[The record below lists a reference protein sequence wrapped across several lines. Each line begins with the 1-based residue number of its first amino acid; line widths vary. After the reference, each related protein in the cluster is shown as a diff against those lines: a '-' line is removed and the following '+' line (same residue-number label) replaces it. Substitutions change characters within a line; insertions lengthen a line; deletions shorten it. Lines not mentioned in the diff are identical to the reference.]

1 MATTFI
7 IKAPIHKIRYVGE
20 NSMNKANFGQKYV
33 IFTIDKKYI
42 QQREITSKLYYRKNG
57 GFNQNL
63 IVITGYC
70 KETLDEGSICNLS
83 ITEDNVTFDE
93 AHKTYT
99 IKCSKIDKL
108 LEISEE
114 GFKKYLKN
122 KYSGIGAKKAE
133 KIFDY
138 LIVTHGE
145 SKSYNFKNIFEEE
158 CKKSEKDF
166 KKILGPKKADEL
178 QKKLLEEPEKSES
191 VTLTDEEIVFC
202 SEYNLPLKGMLKLK
216 EKIIF
221 ASTFKKK
228 TFKEDS
234 FIPYLK
240 KNPYLLAID
249 DSIKQ
254 WGFSKVDNTVFKMLS
269 KEDIKNIDF
278 QKQRTIGFLKYSM
291 NENVKKGSLYVNKEE
306 ILNFFIEYN
315 EKKEEHEKFDI
326 PECENELFEYL
337 GGLIVALDEHI
348 NPFFIYKDT
357 ISLISN
363 VKSELK
369 IAKQM
374 LKMKE
379 KNINLSRKLVED
391 TLKLVEPKEWK
402 LSDEQREAV
411 ISSALS
417 PVSVITGGP
426 GTGKTTISEMVI
438 KLFKKLKK
446 TFKIFAPT
454 GTAAKRI
461 SSVVKEE
468 ATTIHRGLEFKGKF
482 TRNELNPLK
491 EDVIIIDESSMIDV
505 MLGNA
510 VINASI
516 NSQIIFIG
524 DVNQLPSVGPGDF
537 LRDVINSKKFQVS
550 MLTKVFRQAGDNPII
565 QFAYKVNAGV
575 PVKQLFPWYTKKIDV
590 LDMKCSIPFK
600 DRFKKFIDGEE
611 NQNYLHNMLEDT
623 IKLGFQMYAIKSD
636 NLFQSQILVANNRA
650 NNSINMA
657 LQDQINENGF
667 KIPGTSF
674 RVGDKI
680 IQQKNNYNLN
690 IFNGSIGVI
699 RNYNSN
705 TEEVFVSYMENQDKE
720 INIDKKVFEKENK
733 LCYSMTIHKSQGQ
746 EFKRVI
752 MLISDFMLNN
762 REMLYTG
769 ATRAKDYLTII
780 SNSQLLSSGIST
792 TNKKGLLG
800 EKDGKQARKTFLQL
814 FLTIDTKDIE
824 ATLYKEKQVLKP
836 EFD

>member
-1 MATTFI
+1 MSSFT
-7 IKAPIHKIRYVGE
+7 IKTPLHKIRYVGD
-20 NSMNKANFGQKYV
+20 NSTNKSNFGQKYV

-42 QQREITSKLYYRKNG
+42 QEREITSKLYYRKEG

-63 IVITGYC
+63 IVVTGYC
-70 KETLDEGSICNLS
+70 KETLDEGSICNLTFKADD
-83 ITEDNVTFDE
+83 ITFDA
-93 AHKTYT
+93 AHKSYN
-99 IKCSKIDKL
+99 IKTSKIEKL
-108 LEISEE
+108 LEISTE

-122 KYSGIGAKKAE
+122 KYNGIGDKKAE

-138 LIVTHGE
+138 LITTHGE
-145 SKSYNFKNIFEEE
+145 SESYNFKKIFEEE
-158 CKKSEKDF
+158 CKTSIPSF
-166 KKILGPKKADEL
+166 KKILGPKKAIEL
-178 QKKLLEEPEKSES
+178 QKQHLAEPEHSDS
-191 VTLTDEEIVFC
+191 ITLTDEEIVFC
-202 SEYNLPLKGMLKLK
+202 SEYSLPLKGMLTLK
-216 EKIIF
+216 GKIIA
-221 ASTFKKK
+221 ASNFKKK

-254 WGFSKVDNTVFKMLS
+254 WGFAKVDNTVFKMLS
-269 KEDIKNIDF
+269 AEDIKNVNF
-278 QKQRTIGFLKYSM
+278 QEQRTIGFLKYSM
-291 NENVKKGSLYVNKEE
+291 NDNVKKGSLYVNKEE
-306 ILNFFIEYN
+306 ILNFFLDYN
-315 EKKEEHEKFDI
+315 EKKDEHEKFNI
-326 PECENELFEYL
+326 PENENELFEYL
-337 GGLIVALDEHI
+337 SGLIIALDEHV

-357 ISLISN
+357 ISLLTN

-374 LKMKE
+374 LKMKN
-379 KNINLSRKLVED
+379 KKINVSKQVVED
-391 TLKLVEPKEWK
+391 TLKLVEPTEWK

-411 ISSALS
+411 IFSVMN
-417 PVSVITGGP
+417 PVSIITGGP

-438 KLFKKLKK
+438 KLLRKLKK
-446 TFKIFAPT
+446 SFKIFAPT

-461 SSVVKEE
+461 SSVVGEE

-491 EDVIIIDESSMIDV
+491 EDVIIIDESSMVDV

-537 LRDVINSKKFQVS
+537 LRDVINSKQFQVS

-565 QFAYKVNAGV
+565 QFAYKVNEGA
-575 PVKQLFPWYTKKIDV
+575 KIQSFFPWYTKKNDV
-590 LDMKCSIPFK
+590 LDMQCSIPFR

-611 NQNYLHNMLEDT
+611 NQNYLNNMLAET
-623 IKLGFQMYAIKSD
+623 IKLGFQMYAIKGD
-636 NLFQSQILVANNRA
+636 NLFQSQILVASNRA
-650 NNSINMA
+650 NSAINMA
-657 LQDQINENGF
+657 LQDQINEKGF

-680 IQQKNNYNLN
+680 IQQKNNYTLN
-690 IFNGSIGVI
+690 IFNGSIGII

-705 TEEVFVSYMENQDKE
+705 TEEVFVSYMETPDKQ
-720 INIDKKVFEKENK
+720 ISIDKKTFDKENK

-752 MLISDFMLNN
+752 MLINDFMLNN

-769 ATRAKDYLTII
+769 ATRAKNYLTII
-780 SNSQLLSSGIST
+780 SNTQLLSGGIST

-800 EKDGKQARKTFLQL
+800 EKDGKQARKTFLNL
-814 FLTIDTKDIE
+814 FLTIDTTEIE
-824 ATLYKEKQVLKP
+824 NTLYKDKKILAP
-836 EFD
+836 AFD